1 MELCIVFNLDH
12 VSLYFV
18 LLAVYYVFHVDKGIF
33 MTIMFGHGK
42 AGTDGLNKIKF
53 TSRIFLSVRFDE
65 KLGRETDGKRDWICS
80 NAC

>member
-1 MELCIVFNLDH
+1 MKLSVVLYFDH

-18 LLAVYYVFHVDKGIF
+18 LLTVYNVFHVDKGVF
-33 MTIMFGHGK
+33 MTALFWHGK

-53 TSRIFLSVRFDE
+53 TSRMFLSVRFDE
-65 KLGRETDGKRDWICS
+65 KLGRETEGKSDWICS